1 MEGLCQQEFAMVRK
15 YTILV
20 LCLLLTT
27 GTALAADSASL
38 FKAVNSNNVKEVRAL
53 ITASPDLVGSASDG
67 GMTALHIAAARGYGD
82 IALLL
87 IEKGADVN
95 ARTIHDSTPL
105 SFAVVNNHPD
115 VSELLRENGGIQ

>member
-1 MEGLCQQEFAMVRK
+1 MLRR
-15 YTILV
+15 YWILILYLV
-20 LCLLLTT
+20 IASSTVF
-27 GTALAADSASL
+27 AADSASL
-38 FKAVNSNNVKEVRAL
+38 FKAVNSNNVKEVRAIL
-53 ITASPDLVGSASDG
+53 TDSPDLVGSMSGG

-87 IEKGADVN
+87 IENGADVN

-115 VSELLRENGGIQ
+115 VAMLLQENGGIQ

>member
-1 MEGLCQQEFAMVRK
+1 MEMKMLR
-15 YTILV
+15 TLWIIT
-20 LCLLLTT
+20 LCLLIAA

-38 FKAVNSNNVKEVRAL
+38 FNAVNSNNVKEVRAL
-53 ITASPDLVGSASDG
+53 ITASPDLVGSVSGG

-115 VSELLRENGGIQ
+115 VSELLQENGGIQ